1 VFTRFLPRSRRSIAE
16 VTVRPGEGPFR
27 PGDQVDVEVSILPQ
41 ESFTVGEAL
50 LSLVCR
56 ETFWYT
62 VESTGATWV
71 GRYPGHAEENHRGT
85 PYTAAGRPGRYK
97 TSKELVRLSSP
108 FLVNVRLFKAIPY
121 RSRVR
126 FRLPEGAPPSIIGDT
141 ARVDWQ
147 FYASWAV
154 PEGLD
159 TRRVGRLDVVLPPAE
174 GKASQDQ
181 SLSPDHLADTA
192 YQQCIL
198 SLSLPALRLRT
209 GQDFEGTLTARVRSR
224 LKVSTVR
231 AALECREQS
240 GAKESTTTH
249 SMVVLQRQALLRA
262 GSVYEWPFRLTAP
275 DRLLPSITMDET
287 SVTWRVKGVLHRS
300 LRTDLEVQHRIEV
313 HCGER
318 WLGERKG
325 HPDGSG
331 RP

>member
-1 VFTRFLPRSRRSIAE
+1 MCTPFLPWFRRPMPE
-16 VTVRPGEGPFR
+16 VTVVPSQGAYR
-27 PGDQVDVEVSILPQ
+27 PGDLVDVEVSILPQ

-71 GRYPGHAEENHRGT
+71 GRYPGHGEEYHQGT

-108 FLVNVRLFKAIPY
+108 FLVNVRLSKAIPY

-141 ARVDWQ
+141 TRIDWQ
-147 FYASWAV
+147 FYASWDA

-159 TRRVGRLDVVLPPAE
+159 TLGAGCLAVVLPPAQC
-174 GKASQDQ
+174 KASQDQ
-181 SLSPDHLADTA
+181 LLSPDHMADTA
-192 YQQCIL
+192 YQQCVL
-198 SLSLPALRLRT
+198 SLSLPAVRIRT
-209 GQDFEGTLTARVRSR
+209 GQDFEGVLTARTQRNLR
-224 LKVSTVR
+224 VSSARVK
-231 AALECREQS
+231 LECREQA

-249 SMVVLQRQALLRA
+249 SMVVLRRQALLRA
-262 GSVYEWPFRLTAP
+262 GSVYQWPFRLRAP
-275 DRLLPSITMDET
+275 DRILPSITLDET

-300 LRTDLEVQHRIEV
+300 LRADLEVQHRIEV
-313 HCGER
+313 HCGDR
-318 WLGERKG
+318 WLGECKG
-325 HPDGSG
+325 GFQT
-331 RP
+331 RA